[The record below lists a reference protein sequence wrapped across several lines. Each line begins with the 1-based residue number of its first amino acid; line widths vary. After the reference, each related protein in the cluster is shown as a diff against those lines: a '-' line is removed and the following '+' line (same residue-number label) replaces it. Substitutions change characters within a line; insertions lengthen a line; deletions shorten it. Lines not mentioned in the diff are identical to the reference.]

1 MNLKHQQSSFV
12 AGMLVCFA
20 LLLNDQVIFGN
31 LNLNTA
37 SIVFL
42 SAVGLLC
49 FVGYVIAHKQG
60 KTDLKQ
66 REISSN
72 E

>member
-1 MNLKHQQSSFV
+1 MNLKHKKSGFV
-12 AGMLVCFA
+12 AGMMVCFA
-20 LLLNDQVIFGN
+20 LLLNDLIIFGN

-42 SAVGLLC
+42 SAVGLLY

-60 KTDLKQ
+60 KAELKQ
-66 REISSN
+66 REISN
-72 E
+72 YE